1 MSGIPPHP
9 ASSSNIPAVGK
20 ESSFTASRRVQNP
33 ALQDSSLVDPLDTS
47 KGISTSTSG
56 MTNGPSSDAIFAW
69 RDKQARKQDAKIK
82 DQQQQQQQ
90 RGPPSST
97 EFSPPPPFV
106 FSPVSQSHMIPGEK
120 TAAPARDGQGR
131 PPQSLQGV
139 LDSLRHRRRSSAA
152 SMRSELWKQHDQSAL
167 DTASLASE
175 EIHPSN
181 LHPFDDNATS
191 IPKLNQI
198 SPSPVNLPSVLEL
211 EQPDTQTR
219 TRDYANIPSTKMQL
233 RGMRRR
239 SSGGSLD
246 GSETGRPDGAA
257 SATLGGLTAT
267 RPHLTA
273 LSPLQSFS
281 PLHPLT
287 DSPGGAGGSRSRTH
301 SRTPSWQSSGS
312 QSAALLGASAISP
325 IMLPQSAGLQLST
338 QNLSSN
344 TAVGPKTPGTG
355 DDNAEKQIPAT
366 AGLSR
371 SRSNAS
377 SVTRSLSRRQ
387 SFAASRASISLTE
400 QNSATGQGI
409 FAGGSGSGLHA
420 HQGGL
425 ISKLLIVKAPS
436 KGTEKGKLGDEVA
449 GNKARTRSSGS
460 LTPFSASGGP
470 ALMTP
475 ISAGPAQLPSSPS
488 RSFAIPIRGASSYNG
503 PSSAGGFMGTPGART
518 SFLFDPGYHESAMA
532 PANIHDQK
540 MLSPE
545 QVVEIAE
552 GLKSPVM
559 KNDEEDAFFPSSLG
573 GKLSRNSSYSRRNH
587 KRSGSG
593 ASLNK
598 GSFNRGR
605 FSGDLSFTPQD
616 EEVRA
621 PPTPASAQVEPME
634 LEPMDYLE
642 MSDDCFL
649 PYVDRPT
656 EVAELL
662 ELPSSYD
669 LLEVIRPTFPT
680 ESVAK
685 SSDPEAWRLVK
696 PEEWTWDEFRNGHL
710 MVSRAESDDFDWI
723 RKARQAIRARSECLW
738 ERFGLL
744 LGVDPEMMNMGEEY
758 EDVFA
763 PGGALG
769 DVFDSDATSPSLSI
783 ASPAVFMSYD
793 DRFGFIGDENA
804 RDQVWVEGLE
814 ANGSPSS
821 FDAGKEDSAAASFG
835 DRKARLS
842 DDASASAGLQL
853 SGTDADMRSAS
864 PLLGASGGMETIGEG
879 EEEGGLGRP
888 AASKAKM
895 TPAQRAAAEATED
908 PFGKMSPPLSASAAT
923 DSPLASSPLAR
934 SAPTS
939 QKPRTKSFVG
949 LQIYTMPSLPT
960 TLPNHDFQRDRDH
973 SGFQQT
979 DLDMPH
985 MERGPGNPLF
995 PASFARLSLAP
1006 TLPNNN
1012 PALKRASMLA
1022 ANNAGQGASSG
1033 SGSQASTPK
1042 MGNGRPP
1049 WSELTRRK
1057 SRGGLSESALT
1068 LTSEDDHYGNF

>member
-1 MSGIPPHP
+1 MS
-9 ASSSNIPAVGK
+9 
-20 ESSFTASRRVQNP
+20 
-33 ALQDSSLVDPLDTS
+33 
-47 KGISTSTSG
+47 
-56 MTNGPSSDAIFAW
+56 NGPSTDAIFAW
-69 RDKQARKQDAKIK
+69 RDKQARKQDVKIK
-82 DQQQQQQQ
+82 EQQQQQQ
-90 RGPPSST
+90 RGQSSP

-106 FSPVSQSHMIPGEK
+106 FSPINDSHMKPGDDTIPPSK
-120 TAAPARDGQGR
+120 DGQGR
-131 PPQSLQGV
+131 PPQSIQGV
-139 LDSLRHRRRSSAA
+139 LESLRHRRRSSAA

-181 LHPFDDNATS
+181 LHPFDDNGTA
-191 IPKLNQI
+191 IPKLNHI
-198 SPSPVNLPSVLEL
+198 SPSPVNLPSVIEL
-211 EQPDTQTR
+211 EQPDTATR
-219 TRDYANIPSTKMQL
+219 IRDFANAPVSKMQL

-239 SSGGSLD
+239 SSGGSQD
-246 GSETGRPDGAA
+246 GSEMGRSDGTAA
-257 SATLGGLTAT
+257 AALGGLTAT

-281 PLHPLT
+281 PLHPIE
-287 DSPGGAGGSRSRTH
+287 GGSRSRTH

-312 QSAALLGASAISP
+312 QSAAFLGTSAISP
-325 IMLPQSAGLQLST
+325 IMMPQSGGLQLSM
-338 QNLSSN
+338 QNLRSN
-344 TAVGPKTPGTG
+344 TANAALSPKTPGTG
-355 DDNAEKQIPAT
+355 DDSAEKQGSGT
-366 AGLSR
+366 GGLSR

-400 QNSATGQGI
+400 QNPANGQGV

-425 ISKLLIVKAPS
+425 ISKLSIVKAPS
-436 KGTEKGKLGDEVA
+436 KGVEKG
-449 GNKARTRSSGS
+449 
-460 LTPFSASGGP
+460 TPAEEASGNR
-470 ALMTP
+470 
-475 ISAGPAQLPSSPS
+475 SAGPAQLPSSPS
-488 RSFAIPIRGASSYNG
+488 RSSAIPIRGVSSHAG
-503 PSSAGGFMGTPGART
+503 PSSAGGFAGTPGTRT
-518 SFLFDPGYHESAMA
+518 SFLFDPGYFDSTTA
-532 PANIHDQK
+532 PGNIHEQK

-545 QVVEIAE
+545 QVVEIAQS
-552 GLKSPVM
+552 LKSPVM
-559 KNDEEDAFFPSSLG
+559 KSDDDDAGFPSSLG
-573 GKLSRNSSYSRRNH
+573 GRLSRNSSYTRRSL

-616 EEVRA
+616 DEARA
-621 PPTPASAQVEPME
+621 PPTPASVQPEPME

-642 MSDDCFL
+642 MNDDVFL
-649 PYVDRPT
+649 PYVDRPS

-662 ELPSSYD
+662 ELPNNHE

-696 PEEWTWDEFRNGHL
+696 PVEWTWDEFRNGHL
-710 MVSRAESDDFDWI
+710 MVSRAECDDFDWI
-723 RKARQAIRARSECLW
+723 RKARTAIRARSEALW

-769 DVFDSDATSPSLSI
+769 DVFDSDATSPSLGI

-821 FDAGKEDSAAASFG
+821 FDAGNADSAAASFG

-853 SGTDADMRSAS
+853 SGTESDTRSTS
-864 PLLGASGGMETIGEG
+864 PLPGAAGGMETIGEG
-879 EEEGGLGRP
+879 EEEGGHNL
-888 AASKAKM
+888 ASRSKSKM

-908 PFGKMSPPLSASAAT
+908 PFGKMSPPFSASSAT
-923 DSPLASSPLAR
+923 GSPLASSSLAR
-934 SAPTS
+934 SAPTM

-949 LQIYTMPSLPT
+949 LQIHTMPSLQT

-973 SGFQQT
+973 SGFQQG

-1012 PALKRASMLA
+1012 PALKRASMMA
-1022 ANNAGQGASSG
+1022 ANNVAQGASSG

-1042 MGNGRPP
+1042 MGSGRPP

-1068 LTSEDDHYGNF
+1068 LTSEDDPYANF